1 MRLAPLFSI
10 LAVSASLGAMP
21 SPASAQAYP
30 TRAIRIIVPAPPGGA
45 IDIIARVV
53 GEKLQTSMGQPVII
67 DNKPG
72 ASNNLG
78 TDALAKSAPDGY
90 TIGIV
95 GGSHNINKFL
105 FKNLGWDPETS
116 FEPIVYTHEVP
127 LVFAVYPKIP
137 AKTLPEFIAWMKAH
151 PDDAKVATSGRGSA
165 QEMAA
170 EMFRMTS
177 GTKMLLVPYK
187 GSSAAQPDLIGG
199 RTALYIDT
207 ISAIQSQVKAG
218 TVRAVAVSTRKR
230 TAALPD
236 VADRRR
242 AGAQGLR
249 RQHQRRL
256 PGACRHAEGDH
267 HEAQRRDQRS
277 AEAGRRARQAG
288 GRRHRDPGRDAAG
301 LRRAD
306 QVRSRQ
312 VGPGRQGSRH
322 RGGVSRDRGPGR
334 PASSGGDQVGRDRLP
349 DGAVPDAMLSPPTP
363 RLTSP

>member
-1 MRLAPLFSI
+1 MRLTTLLKT
-10 LAVSASLGAMP
+10 LATSASLAVMP
-21 SPASAQAYP
+21 TLASAQAYP
-30 TRAIRIIVPAPPGGA
+30 THAIKIIVPAPPGGA

-53 GEKLQTSMGQPVII
+53 GEKLQASLGQPVII

-105 FKNLGWDPETS
+105 FKSLGWDPETS

-127 LVFAVYPKIP
+127 LVFAIYPQIP
-137 AKTLPEFIAWMKAH
+137 AKTLPEFVAWMKAH

-170 EMFRMTS
+170 EMFRMAS
-177 GTKMLLVPYK
+177 GTKMLLIPYK

-236 VADRRR
+236 VPTADE
-242 AGAQGLR
+242 QGLKGYDANTNGGFLAPAGTPKAIIAKLNTEINAALK
-249 RQHQRRL
+249 L
-256 PGACRHAEGDH
+256 PDVRAKL
-267 HEAQRRDQRS
+267 EAAGIEIQGGTPQDYAGLIKS
-277 AEAGRRARQAG
+277 DLAKWGKVVKEAGI
-288 GRRHRDPGRDAAG
+288 P
-301 LRRAD
+301 
-306 QVRSRQ
+306 
-312 VGPGRQGSRH
+312 
-322 RGGVSRDRGPGR
+322 
-334 PASSGGDQVGRDRLP
+334 
-349 DGAVPDAMLSPPTP
+349 ME
-363 RLTSP
+363 